1 MPFSL
6 IGHLW
11 KFLTFLWV
19 LAVCLMF
26 LYLTVGWIGP
36 IIIFLGGFLLFLY
49 MKKKREQAIEI
60 PTPEGESS
68 LSPILTSGLIKKAFF
83 IALVGFLLI
92 VGLMLVMY
100 IASMNGSGM
109 QSSSTIPMSITTI
122 ISTTP
127 TIQPTPTSYSGQ
139 TCAIT
144 GKWVQQDVTGYVYLQ
159 IFSDKRIEI
168 YLNNQLRSS
177 GSWEAIAPDQYHFVW
192 TAGEDAN
199 PNIHTMAL
207 TPGCQTLEVVSFRGE
222 HSTFARA

>member
-11 KFLTFLWV
+11 KFLTLLYV
-19 LAVCLMF
+19 LAVCLTFM
-26 LYLTVGWIGP
+26 YLNYSWFGVAVIVVGGV
-36 IIIFLGGFLLFLY
+36 LLFRY
-49 MKKKREQAIEI
+49 WQKKEQAIEI

-68 LSPILTSGLIKKAFF
+68 SSPILTSGLIKKVFF

-100 IASMNGSGM
+100 IASMNGSGI

-127 TIQPTPTSYSGQ
+127 TIQPTHTSYSGQ
-139 TCAIT
+139 TCTII

-159 IFSDKRIEI
+159 IFSDNRIEI
-168 YLNNQLRSS
+168 YLNNQLRSW

-199 PNIHTMAL
+199 PNVHTMAI
-207 TPGCQTLEVVSFRGE
+207 TPGCQTLKVVSFRGE